1 MHVVVFTGGQAPLP
15 NDTVFYFAH
24 TPKIDYIIAADEG
37 LDTLEAY
44 RHFYG
49 TTHNFRPDYI
59 LGDMDSLKDESLLKK
74 YASVHTEIYNTE
86 KDYTDTELAIQKAES
101 LGLNRRRGDMITLI
115 GGSGGLSDHFLGIYD
130 MFSTDCHADV
140 WLCGRQALCFLDEGY
155 GLRVSHI
162 RPDQR
167 ISIARP
173 TSSYSDGKIYTEGL
187 EWESPLFR
195 KSGMPSIS
203 NKISK
208 EYYEKGKKLVFR
220 VEKGRF
226 IVFLPLSAY
235 VEHVIL
241 PA

>member
-115 GGSGGLSDHFLGIYD
+115 GGSGGLRTIFLEYMI
-130 MFSTDCHADV
+130 
-140 WLCGRQALCFLDEGY
+140 CFLLTAMQMSGFAAGRPFVFWMKAM
-155 GLRVSHI
+155 GLGFHI
-162 RPDQR
+162 
-167 ISIARP
+167 S
-173 TSSYSDGKIYTEGL
+173 GL
-187 EWESPLFR
+187 TKESL
-195 KSGMPSIS
+195 
-203 NKISK
+203 
-208 EYYEKGKKLVFR
+208 
-220 VEKGRF
+220 
-226 IVFLPLSAY
+226 
-235 VEHVIL
+235 
-241 PA
+241 